1 MVGCMQKDVRKTLTP
16 KTQTS
21 DPQNSDPLIF
31 FLKIYIFLK
40 KKKVYIGNSSRF
52 LLSNVLWSR
61 NVNRQPPERS
71 DIFIFFGLS
80 LSRRSNTERLRRL
93 KIVVDTLMTFAGKFS
108 TEVAILM
115 LFKFKSVLYPPDET
129 VINQGR

>member
-1 MVGCMQKDVRKTLTP
+1 MKNQTP

-21 DPQNSDPLIF
+21 DLRPPKLRPLDIF
-31 FLKIYIFLK
+31 FKDIHVFE
-40 KKKVYIGNSSRF
+40 KKKVYIGNPSRF
-52 LLSNVLWSR
+52 LLPNVLWSR

-115 LFKFKSVLYPPDET
+115 LFKLKSVLYPPDET